1 MENKTLARAIVES
14 SAVLLKND
22 GLLPLPVP
30 SRAAFFGRTQLETV
44 YSGNGSGSVDTY
56 EPVRGFLDECQAAGI
71 EPCPGLAAFYRE
83 AVPPQ
88 EPETPEPEAFKHAL
102 ACGLMY
108 EIFGKYH
115 PPKPEPQVPD
125 DLIAEA
131 RRFTDTALLFLGRDS
146 GGEECDRRMEGDY
159 TLSDSER
166 ELVQKVCGAFPKV
179 ALILN
184 INGLVDLSWTEDW
197 PSIKSILYIGV
208 CGQEGGAALARLL
221 TGRISP
227 SGKLAFTVPRRLED
241 VPSARHFSFNKDDP
255 DSILTYE
262 KYGLDPEKNGSR
274 GFAKSPVTVYHE
286 DILMGYR
293 GFDAMGLRPLYPFGH
308 GLSYTAFAVTPLS
321 AEKTQACLRV
331 TVSVR
336 NTGRVPGRETVQ
348 LYVSPRGTA
357 SGRAPRALAGFE
369 KTPELAPGETVT
381 VTVPVPWRELAC
393 YREADAAWV
402 IEAGLYE
409 LFTGGGPDSL
419 SLSAKIRVREDIPLE
434 ACENRLGLR
443 PCNRGK
449 FEILQAPHTP
459 LLPEEPGEILLT
471 SADIRPAIK
480 SETAPLPDLSDLT
493 DEELASLCV
502 GYGPG
507 IPFAAIMA
515 VDAPSALAGEDG
527 EPLTV
532 CDHPTGLPGYVS
544 PAMPDRGIHSVFYKD
559 GPSGVGGTAWPTEM
573 LAACSFDRALLYAF
587 GEAIGRECEAQGVN
601 VWLGPAVN
609 LHRHPL
615 GGRNFEYYSE
625 DPFLTAE
632 LALAVTRGVQESHP
646 VLVCPKHMA
655 ANEQETYRRGSARF
669 RYDAADSILTERTL
683 RELYLRPFERLV
695 REGGTACLMTSFNKI
710 NGTFAGGSRDLCTH
724 VLREEWGFDGAV
736 VTDWGDMD
744 TVVDGV
750 DALAAGNDIVM
761 PGGPPVIRQILK
773 GLREGRLTRETLET
787 AAGHL
792 LRLLERADK
801 LQSTAVNV

>member
-1 MENKTLARAIVES
+1 
-14 SAVLLKND
+14 
-22 GLLPLPVP
+22 
-30 SRAAFFGRTQLETV
+30 
-44 YSGNGSGSVDTY
+44 
-56 EPVRGFLDECQAAGI
+56 
-71 EPCPGLAAFYRE
+71 
-83 AVPPQ
+83 
-88 EPETPEPEAFKHAL
+88 
-102 ACGLMY
+102 
-108 EIFGKYH
+108 
-115 PPKPEPQVPD
+115 
-125 DLIAEA
+125 
-131 RRFTDTALLFLGRDS
+131 
-146 GGEECDRRMEGDY
+146 
-159 TLSDSER
+159 
-166 ELVQKVCGAFPKV
+166 
-179 ALILN
+179 
-184 INGLVDLSWTEDW
+184 
-197 PSIKSILYIGV
+197 
-208 CGQEGGAALARLL
+208 
-221 TGRISP
+221 
-227 SGKLAFTVPRRLED
+227 
-241 VPSARHFSFNKDDP
+241 
-255 DSILTYE
+255 
-262 KYGLDPEKNGSR
+262 
-274 GFAKSPVTVYHE
+274 
-286 DILMGYR
+286 
-293 GFDAMGLRPLYPFGH
+293 MGLRPLYPFGH

-348 LYVSPRGTA
+348 LYVSPQGTA

-369 KTPELAPGETVT
+369 KTPELSPGETVT
-381 VTVPVPWRELAC
+381 VTVLVPWRELAC

-419 SLSAKIRVREDIPLE
+419 SLSAKIRVREDILLE
-434 ACENRLGLR
+434 VCENRLGLR

-449 FEILQAPHTP
+449 LEFLQAPHTP
-459 LLPEEPGEILLT
+459 LPPEEPGEILLT
-471 SADIRPAIK
+471 VADIRPAIE
-480 SETAPLPDLSDLT
+480 SEITPLPDLSDLT

-507 IPFAAIMA
+507 IPFAAIVA
-515 VDAPSALAGEDG
+515 VDAPPTLTGEDG

-532 CDHPTGLPGYVS
+532 SDHPTGLPGYVS
-544 PAMPDRGIHSVFYKD
+544 PAMPDRGIHSVYYKD

-573 LAACSFDRALLYAF
+573 LAACSFDRPLLYDF